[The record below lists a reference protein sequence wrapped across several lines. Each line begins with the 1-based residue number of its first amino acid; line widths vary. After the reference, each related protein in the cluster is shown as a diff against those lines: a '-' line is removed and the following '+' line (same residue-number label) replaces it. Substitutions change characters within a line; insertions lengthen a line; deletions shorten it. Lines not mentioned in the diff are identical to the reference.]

1 MNKLTGIFPPIPTPF
16 VDNEL
21 AVDKLELNISKW
33 NQTGLRGYVVFGSNG
48 ESVFLTRDEK
58 VKLIG
63 VVKQHASPDKVI
75 IAGTGSESI
84 KDTISLSNDIAE
96 LGADYALVVTPSY
109 YKSEMKHNSFIK
121 YFTMVADAV
130 KIPVILYNVPKFTG
144 VDIQAETVAQ
154 LAEHPNI
161 VGIKNSTEN
170 MRQIIEFVSGTPDDF
185 SVIAGT
191 ASVLYNGLTSGATGG
206 ILALANITPGECVR
220 IQELVDAGKLKE
232 ALSLQQRLIPL
243 NKAVTSQY
251 GVAGLKAAMDMLGY
265 FGGEPRAP
273 LLALGEGERENIRII
288 ISRSDVLK

>member
-16 VDNEL
+16 VDNEV
-21 AVDKLELNISKW
+21 AVDKLELNITKW
-33 NQTGLRGYVVFGSNG
+33 DQTGLRGYVVLGSNG
-48 ESVFLTRDEK
+48 ESVFLTREEK

-63 VVKQHASPDKVI
+63 AVKQYASPDKVI

-109 YKSEMKHNSFIK
+109 YKSEMKHDSFIK
-121 YFTMVADAV
+121 YFTTVADAV

-170 MRQIIEFVSGTPDDF
+170 LRQIIEFVSGTPDDF
-185 SVIAGT
+185 SVLAGT
-191 ASVLYNGLTSGATGG
+191 ASVLYNCLTSGAVGG
-206 ILALANITPGECVR
+206 IVALANIAPGECVR
-220 IQELVDAGKLKE
+220 IQELVDAGKLQE
-232 ALSLQQRLIPL
+232 ALALQQRLIPV
-243 NKAVTSQY
+243 NQAVTSQY

-265 FGGEPRAP
+265 FGGEPRLP
-273 LLALGEGERENIRII
+273 LMKLGEDGKEKLHNILIK
-288 ISRSDVLK
+288 SVFM